1 MHQQTFS
8 DPDVVKK
15 INRYYS
21 STLGNSEKK
30 EPTAS
35 SSPISALKIKNV
47 PKRNLPKR
55 VDIKGI
61 EETNKK
67 ENPDSEAIQR
77 KCLFKVL
84 TDMKSRIITP
94 EEARQIV
101 HKIMGVVRE
110 DQCENMNERM
120 YYERILNEDINAAEA
135 IAIMLE
141 LLQESEVEKAN
152 PEMINKPITKPSTT
166 SMEKAEEPKGTGIT
180 KDEIKHKLLE
190 IFQNILHIDDDYED
204 DATFSDM
211 GIDSINGVEIVRDI
225 NDRFGLNIDTVAL
238 YDHSNLDALVA
249 YLCEKM
255 KQENPTFF

>member
-1 MHQQTFS
+1 
-8 DPDVVKK
+8 
-15 INRYYS
+15 
-21 STLGNSEKK
+21 
-30 EPTAS
+30 
-35 SSPISALKIKNV
+35 
-47 PKRNLPKR
+47 
-55 VDIKGI
+55 
-61 EETNKK
+61 
-67 ENPDSEAIQR
+67 
-77 KCLFKVL
+77 
-84 TDMKSRIITP
+84 
-94 EEARQIV
+94 
-101 HKIMGVVRE
+101 
-110 DQCENMNERM
+110 
-120 YYERILNEDINAAEA
+120 
-135 IAIMLE
+135 
-141 LLQESEVEKAN
+141 
-152 PEMINKPITKPSTT
+152 MINKPITKPSTT